1 MMVRNI
7 DAQRRVRDYFSFEIT
22 GDGKRDKSANENQRR
37 CRIFHFVSFSDAP
50 VRNGN

>member
-22 GDGKRDKSANENQRR
+22 GDGDRRKSTKENQQRR
-37 CRIFHFVSFSDAP
+37 SILHLISVSNARITSEV
-50 VRNGN
+50 